1 MIGIEEKEM
10 ARYNIVRLEVLQM
23 YLFKEF
29 YAKTSREIP
38 DELVK
43 ELRKAKKKLKEI
55 EDKIDK
61 IR

>member
-1 MIGIEEKEM
+1 M